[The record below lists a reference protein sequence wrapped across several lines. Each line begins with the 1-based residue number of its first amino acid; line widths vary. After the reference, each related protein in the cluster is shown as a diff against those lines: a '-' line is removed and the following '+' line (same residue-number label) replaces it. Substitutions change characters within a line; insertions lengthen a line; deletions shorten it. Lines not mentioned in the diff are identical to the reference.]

1 MKDAV
6 DEVLNDPNSGFVKAG
21 EKPAETPPEA
31 TPAPETPVVETPS
44 AETPPAQETPPV
56 ETPPETPAWDF
67 KLDEFNK
74 RYGLDFKDE
83 DNLKSFFEKGSKL
96 SEIETELNGL
106 KEQLPYYQE
115 VEQTLR
121 DFVDTNDPIK
131 VYGSEEAYKDA
142 LAIRKL
148 SQEGRNEAVVTKAIK
163 SNLGT
168 MSDLDV
174 LTMKK
179 EFDSPSVVGET
190 EAIKRS
196 ILRSV
201 GVDIDEWEKEND
213 KRYDVNTPDLT
224 PEQKVGIASM
234 ADIARNEIRSLKSSI
249 EVPEYKSPLE
259 GLKEKIK
266 QDQETRD
273 KRVQD
278 WEKQG
283 DRLTSEFSKIEKRS
297 KDKEGKD
304 IVDFVYEIDPSFKS
318 DIKQMV
324 VDYAKERGIEP
335 TQENVAEVK
344 KLIKSTYLAEDGN
357 LEKLLDA
364 YGTERES
371 RVIEKTDST
380 IHNPTPINK
389 DDAPPTKEAED
400 ADKFNEKVEGW
411 FK

>member
-6 DEVLNDPNSGFVKAG
+6 DEVLNDPESGFVKAG

-31 TPAPETPVVETPS
+31 TPAPETPA
-44 AETPPAQETPPV
+44 AETPPAEAPPA
-56 ETPPETPAWDF
+56 ETPPEAPAWDF

-163 SNLGT
+163 SNLGA

-201 GVDIDEWEKEND
+201 GVDIDEWEKENE
-213 KRYDVNTPDLT
+213 KRYDVNNPDLT
-224 PEQKVGIASM
+224 PEQKVGIAGM
-234 ADIARNEIRSLKSSI
+234 ADMARNEIRSLKSSI

-266 QDQETRD
+266 QDQEASE

-283 DRLTSEFSKIEKRS
+283 DRLTSEFSKIEKFS

-324 VDYAKERGIEP
+324 VDYAKERGLEP
-335 TQENVAEVK
+335 TQENVDEVK
-344 KLIKSTYLAEDGN
+344 KLVLFTYLTDN
-357 LEKLLDA
+357 WEKVLDA

-371 RVIEKTDST
+371 RVVTKVDQE
-380 IHNPTPINK
+380 IHNPAPVNK
-389 DDAPPTKEAED
+389 EEAPPTKEAED
-400 ADKFNEKVEGW
+400 VDKFNEAVQKW
-411 FK
+411 F